1 MARTIKLNSGYEMP
15 TIGLGTWQAAPG
27 EVERAVAEA
36 VDAGYRHFDCAMLYG
51 NEREIGAALRAKM
64 DEGAV
69 RREDLFITSKARPRI
84 TSAKQR
90 CSYLWNT
97 FHRPEVVEATCRRSL
112 EALQLDYLDL
122 YLVHWPVAFKEGEE
136 PWPRD
141 AQGRIHTTYI
151 EPASTWRAM
160 ERLPALGLARSVGVS
175 NFNSQQLA
183 RLCDAAQLPPAVNQV
198 ECHPYLTQRALRA
211 ACRARG
217 VTVVAYSPLGA
228 PNAVRPATT
237 EAALGAPAVLHDH
250 RIKELAAKYAKSPAQ
265 IILRYLGKPFSAS
278 SLFGHE
284 TPGTDSPAEVAA
296 RRSSC
301 YRVDGVRR
309 RQLSPRESRKGKLG
323 GGGGELATS
332 GAPVSPRRIAR
343 RKRSAGIRSPAPRP
357 PRGRCRRCKGRRR
370 RGLRPLTE
378 AGDRS
383 ATQVQS
389 GMAAIPKSTNPT
401 RLREN
406 LDIYDFELAPA
417 ELQFIDTFNCGVR
430 AYPLLE
436 VQHDVNYPF
445 HIE

>member
-64 DEGAV
+64 DEGA
-69 RREDLFITSKARPRI
+69 
-84 TSAKQR
+84 
-90 CSYLWNT
+90 LWNT

-265 IILRYLGKPFSAS
+265 IILRYL
-278 SLFGHE
+278 
-284 TPGTDSPAEVAA
+284 
-296 RRSSC
+296 
-301 YRVDGVRR
+301 
-309 RQLSPRESRKGKLG
+309 
-323 GGGGELATS
+323 
-332 GAPVSPRRIAR
+332 
-343 RKRSAGIRSPAPRP
+343 
-357 PRGRCRRCKGRRR
+357 
-370 RGLRPLTE
+370 
-378 AGDRS
+378 
-383 ATQVQS
+383 VQS